1 MFELRIPTTIVFGAG
16 RLADVG
22 KLTRHHGRHA
32 LVVTGRAAMRRHGVT
47 DRVTGL
53 LRDAGVR
60 ATVFAGVR
68 PNPHA
73 EEVDAAVAL
82 VRRHACDVVV
92 GLGGGSAIDA
102 AKAVAVGVNHAAS
115 GPLVGRT
122 LDPEPGSL
130 PVVAVPTTAGS
141 GSEIS
146 RGAIVTDTAR
156 NLRAGIRGEDLY
168 PAVAVIDPDLVA
180 TVPGR
185 TVADAGFDAMAHAI
199 EGYVA
204 RSANPVSQVLAERAI
219 LLLAEHLPALSA
231 GRSDRAVREG
241 CCLAA
246 LLGGVNVATV
256 GTCLPHRLQHAMASV
271 APDVSHGRGLA
282 ALYPA
287 WLRHAEPFATGRFR
301 RLAGLLSAP
310 DVHHGVAEIRR
321 VLGLTERLRD
331 LAVTPGDIPA
341 VVDAVRG
348 NVDNDP
354 IEGDAAEV
362 IRGILT
368 ES

>member
-1 MFELRIPTTIVFGAG
+1 MFELCIPTRIVFGSG
-16 RLADVG
+16 RLAEVG
-22 KLTRHHGRHA
+22 TLTRYHGQHA

-47 DRVTGL
+47 DRVMGL
-53 LRDAGVR
+53 LRDAGVK

-68 PNPHA
+68 PNPHSD
-73 EEVDAAVAL
+73 EVDAAVTL

-102 AKAVAVGVNHAAS
+102 AKAVAVSVNHVAS

-122 LDPEPGSL
+122 LDPEPSSL

-146 RGAIVTDTAR
+146 KGAIVTDTAR

-168 PAVAVIDPDLVA
+168 PAVAVIDPDLIA
-180 TVPGR
+180 TVSRR
-185 TVADAGFDAMAHAI
+185 TAVDAGFDAMTHAI

-204 RSANPVSQVLAERAI
+204 RSANPVSRVLAERAI
-219 LLLAEHLPALSA
+219 LLLAEHLPALAA
-231 GRSDRAVREG
+231 GRRDHTVREG

-287 WLRHAEPFATGRFR
+287 WLRHAEPFATDDFG
-301 RLAGLLSAP
+301 RLAGLLSAS
-310 DVHHGVAEIRR
+310 DIHSGVAEVRR
-321 VLGLTERLRD
+321 TLGLTERLRD
-331 LAVTPGDIPA
+331 LAVAPGDIP
-341 VVDAVRG
+341 VRAG
-348 NVDNDP
+348 RRT
-354 IEGDAAEV
+354 GQ
-362 IRGILT
+362 RRQ
-368 ES
+368 